1 MLRFPNSLDGI
12 GCRRGIVLDRSKG
25 DGALGTEL
33 AGRRDV
39 SIGGLLVEGT
49 PPSRSRIRMG
59 GSEEGPVDFIGAVDV
74 TLVDGIVAGAAF
86 AVVAAEL
93 LAPLAEAF
101 AEILAV
107 GDDGCCVAA
116 AE

>member
-1 MLRFPNSLDGI
+1 VRFPKSLDGI
-12 GCRRGIVLDRSKG
+12 GCRCGIVLDRSKG
-25 DGALGTEL
+25 EGVLGTEP

-39 SIGGLLVEGT
+39 SIGGWLVEGT

-59 GSEEGPVDFIGAVDV
+59 GSEVGPVDFIGALDV

-86 AVVAAEL
+86 AVEAAEL
-93 LAPLAEAF
+93 LAALGEA
-101 AEILAV
+101 LAV
-107 GDDGCCVAA
+107 KPGAAGAGGCVAA